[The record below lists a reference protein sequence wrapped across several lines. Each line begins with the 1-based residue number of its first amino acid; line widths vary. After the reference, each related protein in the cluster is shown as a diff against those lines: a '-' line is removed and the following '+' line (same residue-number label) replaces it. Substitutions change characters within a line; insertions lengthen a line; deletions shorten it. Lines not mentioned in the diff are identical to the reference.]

1 MDSSNNPYVPGAGR
15 PPAALVGRD
24 RPIDV
29 WDVGLRRVE
38 ADRTAQPLVLYGL
51 RGVGKTVLLSRL
63 AKDAENRHWIVA
75 QVEAGAGMSLR
86 QALGE
91 ALHAPLSELARPSA
105 GTRLLRALKTALSF
119 KASYDPSGTWNFG
132 IDLSDSAGGGAD
144 SGTLDT
150 DLKKLV
156 GDLANATKDMSVGL
170 AILIDEAQDL
180 TLDELTAVCVAAHA
194 AGQREWR
201 VIFALA
207 GLPSLPR
214 VLAEAK
220 SYAERLFYFENVKQL
235 EHDSALKALLEP
247 ASDEG
252 VEWETLAAEFVATE
266 THGYPYFIQQF
277 GQSTWE
283 QAGQTPI
290 TLADAR
296 AGVASGLASL
306 DAGFFR
312 SRWDRATPVEK
323 KYLKAMAVDGDEG
336 SSAGDIAARLSKTVS
351 ALGPARAN
359 LINKGLIYSKE
370 HGFVAFTVPGM
381 AAFIQRL
388 TDTQS

>member
-1 MDSSNNPYVPGAGR
+1 
-15 PPAALVGRD
+15 
-24 RPIDV
+24 
-29 WDVGLRRVE
+29 
-38 ADRTAQPLVLYGL
+38 
-51 RGVGKTVLLSRL
+51 
-63 AKDAENRHWIVA
+63 
-75 QVEAGAGMSLR
+75 VEAGAGMSLR

-91 ALHAPLSELARPSA
+91 ALHAPLYDLARPSA
-105 GTRLLRALKTALSF
+105 GTRLMKALKTALSF

-156 GDLANATKDMSVGL
+156 GDLANATKDMNVGL

-214 VLAEAK
+214 ILSEAK

-247 ASDEG
+247 ASDED
-252 VEWETLAAEFVATE
+252 VEWETLAVEFVATE

-283 QAGQTPI
+283 QASQTPI

-312 SRWDRATPVEK
+312 SRWDRATPAEK

-336 SSAGDIAARLSKTVS
+336 SSASDIATRLHKTVS
-351 ALGPARAN
+351 AFGPARAN

-388 TDTQS
+388 IVPQS

>member
-1 MDSSNNPYVPGAGR
+1 MDGSNNPYVPGAGR
-15 PPAALVGRD
+15 PPAALIGRD
-24 RPIDV
+24 SPMDF
-29 WDVGLRRVE
+29 WKNGLTRVE

-63 AKDAENRHWIVA
+63 AKDAKSRDWIVA

-91 ALHAPLSELARPSA
+91 ALHAPLSDLARPKA
-105 GTRLLRALKTALSF
+105 GIRLMKAFKTALSF
-119 KASYDPSGTWNFG
+119 KASYDPTGTWNFG
-132 IDLSDSAGGGAD
+132 IDLSDSSGGGAD

-150 DLKKLV
+150 DLTKLV
-156 GDLANATKDMSVGL
+156 ADLANATEDMKVGL

-180 TLDELTAVCVAAHA
+180 ALNELAAICVAAHA
-194 AGQREWR
+194 AGQQGWR

-214 VLAEAK
+214 VLSEAK
-220 SYAERLFYFENVKQL
+220 SYAERLFVFENIKEL
-235 EHDSALKALLEP
+235 EHDSALKALKDP
-247 ASDEG
+247 ARDEN
-252 VEWETLAAEFVATE
+252 VEWEPPAAEFVASE
-266 THGYPYFIQQF
+266 TRGYPYFIQQF

-283 QAGQTPI
+283 QASQTPI

-312 SRWDRATPVEK
+312 SRWDRATPAEK
-323 KYLKAMAVDGDEG
+323 KYLTVMAVDGDEG
-336 SSAGDIAARLSKTVS
+336 SSASDIATRLNKTVS

-359 LINKGLIYSKE
+359 LINKGLIYSRE
-370 HGFVAFTVPGM
+370 HGVVAFTVPGM
-381 AAFIQRL
+381 ADFIQRL
-388 TDTQS
+388 TISQS